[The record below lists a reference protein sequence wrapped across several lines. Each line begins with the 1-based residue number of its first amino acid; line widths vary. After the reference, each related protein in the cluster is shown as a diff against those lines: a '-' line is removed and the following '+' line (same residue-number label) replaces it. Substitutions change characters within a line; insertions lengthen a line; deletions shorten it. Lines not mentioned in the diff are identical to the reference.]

1 MSRDLCLW
9 TRKPTLPFRIHYSE
23 RYSDD
28 EYEYRHVILPKPLFK
43 MIPKNFFN
51 PDNTGTL
58 RLLTEEEWRG
68 IGITQ
73 SLGWEHY
80 EVHGKPSLRLHP
92 TYRANPSIS
101 VVAPEPHVLLFRRP
115 KNFDQM
121 MAGRSAAPAGKAQG
135 KRK

>member
-80 EVHGKPSLRLHP
+80 EVHGKPPPIVSTRLIMQ
-92 TYRANPSIS
+92 TR
-101 VVAPEPHVLLFRRP
+101 LLP
-115 KNFDQM
+115 L
-121 MAGRSAAPAGKAQG
+121 
-135 KRK
+135 